1 MRPHHKFGASRMLCL
16 CLLLLAWFGAASAG
30 GLGVSPIRVDL
41 SDSQPTAAL
50 TLVNNGPRTAVV
62 QTQLLSWSATGDTE
76 RYRPTDDI
84 VAAPPIA
91 TIQPGQTQIVRV
103 GLNRDA
109 DPGRELAYR
118 LYIEEVP
125 PPPTPGQQGLQVA
138 LRIGVPIFIKP
149 TQPARP
155 RLEWHAIRRGDHS
168 LTLEATNTGDA
179 HLRLLSL
186 KLRPAGAEQP
196 LIEQQIV
203 GYLLPGQSRR
213 WSVPLKARLPD
224 ARLHLSVVTKPNM
237 SDVDLELE
245 NP

>member
-1 MRPHHKFGASRMLCL
+1 MRPYLQFGASQVLCL
-16 CLLLLAWFGAASAG
+16 CLLLWFGIAGAG

-50 TLVNNGPRTAVV
+50 TLVNNGPRAAVV
-62 QTQLLSWSATGDTE
+62 QTQLLSWSAAGDAE
-76 RYRPTDDI
+76 HYLPTDDI

-103 GLNRDA
+103 GLNREA
-109 DPGRELAYR
+109 DPGSELAYR

-125 PPPTPGQQGLQVA
+125 PPPTPGQQGLQIA
-138 LRIGVPIFIKP
+138 LRIGVPIFIEP
-149 TQPARP
+149 VQPARP
-155 RLEWHAIRRGDHS
+155 QLEWHAIRSGDHS
-168 LTLEATNTGDA
+168 LAITATNTGNA

-186 KLRPAGAEQP
+186 KLRPAGAEGP
-196 LIEQQIV
+196 VIEQQIV

-213 WSVPLKARLPD
+213 WAIPLKSPLPD
-224 ARLHLSVVTKPNM
+224 GRMHLSVATKPNVA
-237 SDVDLELE
+237 DVDLELE